1 MVKSSNALLN
11 YIMVVLLLVI
21 TLVFTFTVDDNMK
34 YRESQAISGNW
45 IDNRAGGFASGH
57 GTEEQPF
64 EIETAGQLADLAYRV
79 NNNLSYLYNNYMH
92 PYKNAYYN
100 ITADIDLSAHYWTP
114 IGTEDNS
121 FSGYINYNSDGGYV
135 ISGLYTTDGASYH
148 GLFGYITNATIK
160 GIGLED
166 GEIGGINYIGGMV
179 GYAVESTI
187 EECYNSIV
195 IDAGVVSLASNVGG
209 IVGYALD
216 CSIVN
221 CYNTA
226 DVWTYYTLQSSTI
239 TGQPTGG
246 IVGHAETTQ
255 IYSCYNTGTIT
266 SGTCVGGIAGQVYES
281 TMIYNCFNTGD
292 VAAYGDSVASQVEGQ
307 QKAAGGIVGFCSG
320 DDVRMEY
327 CYNVGDIILWSSD
340 YDGAGSIAGF
350 VSSTTNAYQN
360 IFNNCF
366 YESGQNVLFS
376 RNSETR
382 TLYAFGFALGI
393 IDGHA
398 SNNSSQIWEL
408 ENGHANATDG
418 LNSMSFRAEGVNQ
431 IIDDV
436 NSWNSTYYTWGD
448 EDIWI
453 LLDTGF
459 PILNVFNKPYNIVY
473 ELGDGYFG
481 SGSQFSNTA
490 YIGDII
496 EVSNPISPD
505 GYAFIGWTAE
515 GLNVNDAWYGSSIY
529 GMLRWSN
536 GTTIVHGRNGITFF
550 RDLALAKQTVT
561 LIANYE
567 LIRYN
572 VEFSID
578 DEFSS
583 SSISSINI
591 SYGSIFNIAN
601 PTPNSGYV
609 FTGWSSE
616 DINTSTAMSGTS
628 SSNLESWNGVT
639 TTDRYFM
646 NLRST
651 VGNVTLVANFR
662 PVVYSF
668 VFLDDSGVSINN
680 YIVSYGDTFTF
691 PSYQGDLDVGTTF
704 DSWYISYSPST
715 SYNAGQRITIGDYG
729 GDGQTVIFMPT
740 IREVEYQVIF
750 RDTYNNTQD
759 TITIDYSDLI
769 SYEPPTLEGYT
780 FAGWQVTGAVYSRT
794 AVQGVDTTSP
804 STRLQNPTNPES
816 NRFRYLTITDGASIL
831 FTATYEPIS
840 YQVNIDYNNGTNI
853 VSMDVDYDSYLSV
866 NIPTYTGYTF
876 TGWAV
881 SATNSPDFNFET
893 ARYGYNTTNPNIEFD
908 PSGDYYLTSDD
919 ANSFINL
926 STTQDGQVTLVAQWE
941 GNITQVTLYGNGGT
955 VGNSSQVIVNLQFGS
970 TVNNDVS
977 NYIPTLEN
985 YVFLG
990 YYTDIANDVQV
1001 YDENGE
1007 AVLGTSYFD
1016 EDGQWCYNQSSL
1028 SLYAHWQGERY
1039 STPLNANGGRFS
1051 NGAEEMELEQE
1062 YGSSSNRNLANSY
1075 MPERE
1080 GYEFLGF
1087 YLYSSSS
1094 ADDEQIYDE
1103 NLDAVLNSEF
1113 WDSDGS
1119 WIYADDIVMYAQWD
1133 RIEYQVTFDPNE
1145 GEFDDGV
1152 DLKTLFIGYLGNEN
1166 QLLPDGY
1173 LPIRTGYIF
1182 LGYYTQNG
1190 VEVFDEN
1197 GSAVFGNSYW
1207 NSNGQWIYANDLT
1220 VYADWEEIEYSVVVD
1235 NNNNTQANL
1244 PQSLYFNDVL
1254 QVEIPEYAGYD
1265 FVGWLADGIDID
1277 TALYGENGTPNQSFT
1292 DNMTSALANRFRRL
1306 SSVEDGIVTLTAQW
1320 EPSTFTVTLD
1330 ANGGS
1335 VEPSTIDV
1343 TYLDTYGGNVG
1354 GTLPIPTYE
1363 GYLFKGWYSESDGGE
1378 QILASTVYTLAD
1390 DSTIYAQWED
1400 TWANHA
1406 SDELTQE
1413 GSYYIVNSEQ
1423 DLALVI
1429 RMINFSSQSSYLN
1442 MNIRLTS
1449 DLDMSDYTW
1458 YPIGTSNRAF
1468 RGVFEGN
1475 GHIITGLQTYYNEN
1489 VPNYFNYIGL
1499 FGYTNGATIEN
1510 LFVRGVDV
1518 VGGSYVGG
1526 IVGYAIGST
1535 NINGCA
1541 FSGTIT
1547 GSSIRRGALVGYG
1560 ASTVRINDCTI
1571 FSANTETNE
1580 NGIARGC
1587 TIVTCVFIINGQ
1599 KGYIG
1604 SDFSN
1609 YVYVEGLTAPVSQ
1622 GLSWLAQGGES
1633 CTLEDVQNWASS
1645 LDEGDV
1651 ARKTKIL

>member
-21 TLVFTFTVDDNMK
+21 TLVFTFTVDDNME
-34 YRESQAISGNW
+34 YRESQAVSGYW
-45 IDNRAGGFASGH
+45 IDHHAASLNEGS
-57 GTEEQPF
+57 GTEYSPYV
-64 EIETAGQLADLAYRV
+64 ITTAEQLALVSYIMNTTNID
-79 NNNLSYLYNNYMH
+79 NNSRNHYAT
-92 PYKNAYYN
+92 AYYE
-100 ITADIDLSAHYWTP
+100 IAADIDLSAHYWTP
-114 IGTEDNS
+114 IGTSERP
-121 FSGYINYNSDGGYV
+121 FSGHINSLITGGYV
-135 ISGLYTTDGASYH
+135 IYGLTIASKDSNYQGLVGYMSGGSIAKIGIEGCDILGNAEVGA
-148 GLFGYITNATIK
+148 I
-160 GIGLED
+160 
-166 GEIGGINYIGGMV
+166 V
-179 GYAVESTI
+179 GYAENTTI
-187 EECYNSIV
+187 EQCYN
-195 IDAGVVSLASNVGG
+195 AGTIEGSGFHIGG
-209 IVGYALD
+209 IVGQASS
-216 CSIVN
+216 CIIRN
-221 CYNTA
+221 CYNSGT
-226 DVWTYYTLQSSTI
+226 VSGGSIL
-239 TGQPTGG
+239 GG
-246 IVGHAETTQ
+246 IVGLAGGRSGETR
-255 IYSCYNTGTIT
+255 IYTCYNSGTI
-266 SGTCVGGIAGQVYES
+266 SGDSNLGGIAGSMLGDIEPISPDPYYINDG
-281 TMIYNCFNTGD
+281 IYSCFNVGNIISTLSTRIGGIVSNCNNAFIENCYAFGYMEGLD
-292 VAAYGDSVASQVEGQ
+292 TDSC
-307 QKAAGGIVGFCSG
+307 GGIVGSLT
-320 DDVRMEY
+320 Y
-327 CYNVGDIILWSSD
+327 
-340 YDGAGSIAGF
+340 
-350 VSSTTNAYQN
+350 
-360 IFNNCF
+360 
-366 YESGQNVLFS
+366 SGQGAYYKLDLITNCMYTENMYLYATDTGENVYLTGIAQGTQDQAGKVEPSNFIIS
-376 RNSETR
+376 NFYNMSNFTWN
-382 TLYAFGFALGI
+382 TLYSQWNNSSVWTQYTTDFPKLSDIANRTYNLFVDVDGDGQVIISRDSPDLWMNGYWDKIAEVKIYVQNVPTGYRLMGCSAVEGLNTSTASYKDTSDKWVSWDNENENAITCIDYFDDDEETDGI
-393 IDGHA
+393 IDPYYR
-398 SNNSSQIWEL
+398 L
-408 ENGHANATDG
+408 
-418 LNSMSFRAEGVNQ
+418 SFKNLTRA
-431 IIDDV
+431 
-436 NSWNSTYYTWGD
+436 
-448 EDIWI
+448 
-453 LLDTGF
+453 GF
-459 PILNVFNKPYNIVY
+459 
-473 ELGDGYFG
+473 D
-481 SGSQFSNTA
+481 
-490 YIGDII
+490 
-496 EVSNPISPD
+496 
-505 GYAFIGWTAE
+505 
-515 GLNVNDAWYGSSIY
+515 
-529 GMLRWSN
+529 
-536 GTTIVHGRNGITFF
+536 
-550 RDLALAKQTVT
+550 VT
-561 LIANYE
+561 LKVNFEPINYTV
-567 LIRYN
+567 N
-572 VEFSID
+572 FSID
-578 DEFSS
+578 DEYSGTSS
-583 SSISSINI
+583 SSRNVTYDTSFFI
-591 SYGSIFNIAN
+591 GN
-601 PTPNSGYV
+601 PSVRSGYV

-662 PVVYSF
+662 PEEYAF

-769 SYEPPTLEGYT
+769 SYEPPTLEGYI
-780 FAGWQVTGAVYSRT
+780 FAGWQVTGAVNSGT

-840 YQVNIDYNNGTNI
+840 YQINIDYNNGTSIISRN
-853 VSMDVDYDSYLSV
+853 VNYDAYFRLSMTFTK
-866 NIPTYTGYTF
+866 PGYTF

-893 ARYGYNTTNPNIEFD
+893 ARYGYNTANPNIEFE

-919 ANSFINL
+919 ANSVINL
-926 STTQDGQVTLVAQWE
+926 STTQNGQVTLVAQWE

-970 TVNNDVS
+970 TANNDVS

-990 YYTDIANDVQV
+990 YYTDIVNGVQV

-1039 STPLNANGGRFS
+1039 STPLNANGGQFS
-1051 NGAEEMELEQE
+1051 NGTEEMELEQE
-1062 YGSSSNRNLANSY
+1062 YGSSSNRSLANSY

-1113 WDSDGS
+1113 WNSEGE
-1119 WIYADDIVMYAQWD
+1119 WIYTDDIVMYAQWD

-1235 NNNNTQANL
+1235 NNNNTQADL

-1277 TALYGENGTPNQSFT
+1277 TALYGENATPNQSFT

-1335 VEPSTIDV
+1335 VGPSTIDV

-1378 QILASTVYTLAD
+1378 QILASTVYTLTD

-1518 VGGSYVGG
+1518 VGGSHVGG

-1645 LDEGDV
+1645 LEGDSG
-1651 ARKTKIL
+1651 TED